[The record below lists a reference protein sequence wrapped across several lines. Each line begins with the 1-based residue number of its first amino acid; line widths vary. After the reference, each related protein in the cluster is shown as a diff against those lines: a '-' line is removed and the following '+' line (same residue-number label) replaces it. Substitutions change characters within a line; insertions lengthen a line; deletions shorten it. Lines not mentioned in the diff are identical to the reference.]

1 MQRGAVSG
9 QDMELYLRIASTPVL
24 GAVCKL
30 LPFIRDRVMGNPR
43 FLLVLGIEEVIGVTA
58 KTAAEIQGR
67 GEDFWNVSLFSSDI
81 CALISSNLSFKKV
94 QSRSKLDT
102 STAVTYCSHDLLTY

>member
-1 MQRGAVSG
+1 MQRGAVSA
-9 QDMELYLRIASTPVL
+9 QDIQLYLRIASTPIL

-43 FLLVLGIEEVIGVTA
+43 FLLILGIEEVIGITA

-67 GEDFWNVSLFSSDI
+67 KEQFWNVRFISL
-81 CALISSNLSFKKV
+81 CNGVLAM
-94 QSRSKLDT
+94 
-102 STAVTYCSHDLLTY
+102 